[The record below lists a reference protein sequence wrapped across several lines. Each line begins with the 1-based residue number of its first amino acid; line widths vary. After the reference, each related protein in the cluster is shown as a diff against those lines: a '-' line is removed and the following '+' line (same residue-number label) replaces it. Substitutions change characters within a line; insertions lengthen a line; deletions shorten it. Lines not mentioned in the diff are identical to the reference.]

1 MNQTFSLDTSV
12 PVALYGAATI
22 GTLLYKKYK
31 EWKLN
36 VVAFLDKRADEIE
49 SFIGL
54 PCYSVENDILDKQ
67 NVVVI
72 VAVKNVFEHSRIATK
87 LQKSGYKRIIYR
99 PYNSLNDNGSPE
111 ENCLNGIYSHITEDA
126 FFDAALYKVVP
137 FVDALA
143 SIPLKERGV
152 IKKEN
157 GNVTFYLPVTMLF
170 KDKKGAELERQ
181 HSILCLKPHVNFAK
195 FIIGNGGE
203 VESLL
208 NYCIVEANKM
218 QTIKVTDAWKK
229 NVIANQSEIYL
240 DMLHKLNLEPDF
252 FINKSVNVIWNDER
266 KYFNLNSGK
275 HRASFL
281 CAAGLNYI
289 PVSCSEADYKKYL
302 AAIDISATQKKIN
315 SMFDDGLSY
324 PVENPFFFDS
334 SRYGEQFWFLL
345 VRAVAG
351 RIMEWYYDNG
361 KILKG
366 LKVYWSISKTEFLE
380 NFLIRIGCRLEKES
394 TASVSGFYD
403 IAFVDATD
411 KANLVAAEHCFLMT
425 QTPVSDKKCILTALR
440 EGTLCYLYELCES
453 R

>member
-1 MNQTFSLDTSV
+1 MKQTFSLDKNI

-22 GTLLYKKYK
+22 GTLLYNKYK
-31 EWKLN
+31 EWNLN

-54 PCYSVENDILDKQ
+54 PCYAIENDALAKQ
-67 NVVVI
+67 DIVVV

-87 LQKSGYKRIIYR
+87 LQRAGYKKIIYR
-99 PYNSLNDNGSPE
+99 PYNSLNDNGSSE
-111 ENCLNGIYSHITEDA
+111 ECCLNEAYTHITEDN
-126 FFDAALYKVVP
+126 FFDASLYKDVP
-137 FVDALA
+137 FVDAQA
-143 SIPLKERGV
+143 SMPLKERGL

-170 KDKKGAELERQ
+170 KDKKGVEFERQ

-218 QTIKVTDAWKK
+218 QTVKVTDAWKK

-252 FINKSVNVIWNDER
+252 FINRAVNVIWNDER

-281 CAAGLNYI
+281 CAAGLDYI
-289 PVSCSEADYKKYL
+289 PVRCSEVDYKKYL
-302 AAIDISATQKKIN
+302 TAIDTAATQKKIS

-324 PVENPFFFDS
+324 PIENPFFYDS
-334 SRYGEQFWFLL
+334 SRYGERFWFLL
-345 VRAVAG
+345 IRTVAG
-351 RIMEWYYDNG
+351 RIMEWYYDSG

-366 LKVYWSISKTEFLE
+366 LKVYWAISNAEFLE
-380 NFLIRIGCRLEKES
+380 GFLVRMGCCLEKKKEL
-394 TASVSGFYD
+394 SGFYD

-440 EGTLCYLYELCES
+440 EGTLCYLYELCEA